1 MAVMNAMTDTS
12 NMQWSITDLETG
24 LSNELID
31 WSFSLGDRIK
41 VRIVNS
47 IESDHPMHHPIH
59 FHGQRFLVLQRNGVA
74 SRNLGWKDSVLV
86 RTGETV
92 EILMD
97 AANPGSWMVH
107 CHIAEHFESGM
118 MFSFRV
124 EAG

>member
-12 NMQWSITDLETG
+12 NMQWSLTDLETG

-92 EILMD
+92 EILID